1 MFKLKTLINKE
12 LKRFFTDRRMLSTL
26 LLPGVF
32 IYILYTVIGNVG
44 ASVGEV
50 DDSYIYQVSVVNFP
64 EELGFIHD
72 QFESPLDVQFLTS
85 ENNDLIQDVEERTI
99 DLYIVFEA
107 DFYASMVAYDIASG
121 LPAPHVKIYYNS
133 AADESGTIYQYY
145 TGMLSAFERQISNKF
160 DINRSVDVSYN
171 QATAADFSRQF
182 VTGLVPFLLIVFLFS
197 GSQAIAVESI
207 AGEKERNTMG
217 TLLATPTSR
226 SQIALGKIIALSITA
241 LVSASS
247 SFLGVMLSLPQLVGD
262 DSFTLAIYGLETYLL
277 LFVIIM
283 TTVLIFVVLLS
294 LISAYAK
301 SIKEAATLAAPLMI
315 VIYLVGVTSLFG
327 TSQTNLWFYLIPIY
341 NSVQSLTAVFDLS
354 ISIPQLTLTI
364 LSNLTLLGI
373 GVYLLTLAFDSEKMM
388 FNK

>member
-44 ASVGEV
+44 ASMGEV
-50 DDSYIYQVSVVNFP
+50 DDSYIYQVAVVNFP

-85 ENNDLIQDVEERTI
+85 RNDDLIQNVEERTL

-107 DFYASMVAYDIASG
+107 DFYANMVAYDIASG
-121 LPAPHVKIYYNS
+121 LPAPHVEIFYNS
-133 AADESGTIYQYY
+133 AADESGAIYQYY
-145 TGMLSAFERQISNKF
+145 TGMLNAFERQISNKF

-241 LVSASS
+241 LVSAAS

-364 LSNLTLLGI
+364 LSNLALLGI